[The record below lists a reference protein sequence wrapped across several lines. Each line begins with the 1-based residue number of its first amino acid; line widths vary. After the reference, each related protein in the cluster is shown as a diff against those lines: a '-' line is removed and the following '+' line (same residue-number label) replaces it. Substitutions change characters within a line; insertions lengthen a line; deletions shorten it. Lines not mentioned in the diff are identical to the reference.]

1 MLVYSMDSIGA
12 INARY
17 RRMINLANPQSSR
30 DAVNLNTCKD
40 MIEMWLPK
48 KRDKGTSQV
57 FTSLNESVLTDMM
70 DPISATDGVNKQYLE
85 KRMNEHSREVVG
97 KVLTVMVTLVME
109 RANGINSLD
118 RACKQHDIAYSRNS
132 DTSSRAK
139 ADRELAERAWSVAT
153 SADAGV
159 LEKAAAVAVTN
170 INEGQGKVWW
180 RSKTQTQDNK
190 NSWTQKGEE
199 IL

>member
-1 MLVYSMDSIGA
+1 
-12 INARY
+12 
-17 RRMINLANPQSSR
+17 
-30 DAVNLNTCKD
+30 
-40 MIEMWLPK
+40 MWLPK

-97 KVLTVMVTLVME
+97 KVLTVMESTVLIGPASTTLPIHGIVIH
-109 RANGINSLD
+109 RAEQRLTGNWQSG
-118 RACKQHDIAYSRNS
+118 
-132 DTSSRAK
+132 
-139 ADRELAERAWSVAT
+139 AWSVAT

-170 INEGQGKVWW
+170 IMKAKAKFGGGVDADA
-180 RSKTQTQDNK
+180 STQ